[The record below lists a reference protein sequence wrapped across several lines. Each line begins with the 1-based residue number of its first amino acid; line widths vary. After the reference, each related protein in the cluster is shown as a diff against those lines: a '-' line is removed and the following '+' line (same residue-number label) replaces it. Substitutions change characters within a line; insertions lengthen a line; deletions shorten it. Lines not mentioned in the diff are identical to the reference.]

1 MKSFLKL
8 LIVSIFTALLFANC
22 TSKDAPVTPT
32 PPPTPSSL
40 TLEINNFIWRGMNQW
55 YLWQANV
62 PDLADNRFTNDASK
76 NAFLSGYTPENLF
89 EHLRYQP
96 DNIDRFSWIVDDYVA
111 LEQSFQGESAK
122 SEGIDYGLAY
132 VDNTRTKVV
141 GWIWYIIP
149 GSDAEAKGLKRG
161 DVFYAING
169 TQLTATNYQSLLALE
184 NYTLN
189 FADISN
195 GSIVPNGRSVNVTKT
210 VLNENPIL
218 INKTFDLAGKKIGY
232 LMYNGFYSSYDSQLN
247 DAFGTLKA
255 NGVTDLVLDLRYN
268 SGGSVQSAVRLASMI
283 TGQFNEQVLA
293 KQQWNAKIMA
303 KYDAEGFLDR
313 FVNNIDGTQ
322 INSLNLSKVY
332 VLTSDRSASASE
344 LVINS
349 LKGGSYVNMVQIGDT
364 TTGKNVGSITLY
376 DSKNL
381 YDKEG
386 INNKHKYAMQPLC
399 FFITDKNGN
408 GNYAGG
414 LLPNTVYEERV
425 SKLGILG
432 ETTEPLLNRAL
443 NSITNLGLPALAVS
457 KNSKSL
463 STSNTFILKNF
474 KKDSYLKSQMYIEKV
489 PAILLKTINK

>member
-1 MKSFLKL
+1 MKAFLKL

-62 PDLADNRFTNDASK
+62 PDLADNRFANDASK

-149 GSDAEAKGLKRG
+149 GSDAEVKGLKRG

-169 TQLTATNYQSLLALE
+169 TELTVNNYQSLLALE

-255 NGVTDLVLDLRYN
+255 SGVTDLVLDLRYN
-268 SGGSVQSAVRLASMI
+268 SGGSVLSAVRLASMI
-283 TGQFNEQVLA
+283 TGQFTGQILA

-313 FVNNIDGTQ
+313 FVNTIDNNVP
-322 INSLNLSKVY
+322 INSLNLTKVY
-332 VLTSDRSASASE
+332 VLTSERTASASE
-344 LVINS
+344 LIINS
-349 LKGGSYVNMVQIGDT
+349 LKPYITVIQVGEK
-364 TTGKNVGSITLY
+364 TTGKNVGSITVY
-376 DSKNL
+376 DSPDF
-381 YDKEG
+381 DKVN
-386 INNKHKYAMQPLC
+386 INSKHKYAMQPLC
-399 FFITDKNGN
+399 FYITDKDGN

-414 LLPNTVYEERV
+414 LFPNIEYVERV
-425 SKLGILG
+425 STLGVLG
-432 ETTEPLLNRAL
+432 ETNEPLLNRAL
-443 NSITNLGLPALAVS
+443 NNITNLGLPALAIS

-463 STSNTFILKNF
+463 GKSNTFILKNF

-489 PAILLKTINK
+489 PATLLKTINK